1 MLFSMLSLEAQ
12 HTMSAAAVIFY
23 RRVLAVFFLPSLVCL
38 LLTAAVSAGAEVGA
52 HSAPTAVKKIEGMGN
67 GAVPLDGAW
76 QFHLGDNATWAS
88 PDIDDAT
95 GHEGWEEINADATW
109 GSQSHSNYQGYA
121 WYRRRIEIT
130 SAGSEPHDLALMVPA
145 IDDVYELYWNGRPIG
160 HLGTFPPH
168 LDYFALVPPHTYG
181 LGPAKSGVLAVRV
194 FKVPLA
200 SNDDGT
206 GGGFETA
213 PLIGSPR
220 AIANAKDSLDYHWLQ
235 SQQFQF
241 ALTGL
246 YALVSLLSLMA
257 WLRDRR
263 QRLLFWMMVFTFTP
277 PLQLFL
283 NGMRLPYSSIWL
295 TFFQQTAIQVREVS
309 QWYLL
314 LYLLALEER
323 PGLMRFVKVISIG
336 TVVIGTL
343 DGALA
348 FFFAILGPHPFQVLD
363 AILTFFILPFEALP
377 IFLVIFAVVRRRR
390 LDSARWIVASI
401 AMVNDVL
408 YAVTNISTQGVRFTH
423 LRLSSWLS
431 NLHLTLFGS
440 VLPLQS
446 IFRTALF
453 LAIIYAVLR
462 YAHDYR
468 QRQITLERE
477 FQNAREVQQVLVPE
491 ALPAI
496 AGFALASAYQPAR
509 EVGGDF
515 FQILPTTNGGALI
528 VIGDV
533 SGKGMPAA
541 MTVSLLVGTM
551 RTLAHYTESP
561 GEILAAMNYRMMNRS
576 NGGFTT
582 CLVVRVDP
590 DGRLTIANAGH
601 LAPYVDG
608 HEISVE
614 NGLPLGLE
622 ATASYAE
629 SSRMLGASQQL
640 TLLTDGVV
648 EARARNGELYGFH
661 RTAAI
666 ATRSAEAIS
675 LAAREFGQEDDITV
689 LTLRRVMT
697 KEALEAETLSP
708 AFSPSPA

>member
-1 MLFSMLSLEAQ
+1 MRSLEAL
-12 HTMSAAAVIFY
+12 HARSAAAAIFP
-23 RRVLAVFFLPSLVCL
+23 RRIIPAFHLLSLICAVLS
-38 LLTAAVSAGAEVGA
+38 AAVPARAEVEA
-52 HSAPTAVKKIEGMGN
+52 NAAPRAAVTKIEGLGN
-67 GAVPLDGAW
+67 GSVPLDGPW
-76 QFHLGDNATWAS
+76 QFHLGDNAAWAS
-88 PDIDDAT
+88 PDIDDAA
-95 GHEGWEEINADATW
+95 GHDGWEEIKADSTW
-109 GSQSHSNYQGYA
+109 GTQTHPNYDGYA

-130 SAGSEPHDLALMVPA
+130 PASGEPHDFALMVPA

-168 LDYFALVPPHTYG
+168 LDYLALVSPYTYG
-181 LGPAKSGVLAVRV
+181 LGPVRSGVLAVRV

-206 GGGFETA
+206 AGGFEAA
-213 PLIGSPR
+213 PVIGSPQ
-220 AIANAKDSLDYHWLQ
+220 AIANAKDALDYHWLQ

-246 YALVSLLSLMA
+246 YAIVSLLSLMA

-277 PLQLFL
+277 ALQLFL
-283 NGMRLPYSSIWL
+283 IGMRLPYSSIWL
-295 TFFQQTAIQVREVS
+295 TFFQQTAIQAREVS

-314 LYLLALEER
+314 LYLLALDDR
-323 PGLMRFVKVISIG
+323 PRLMRFIKVISIG
-336 TVVIGTL
+336 TVMIGTL
-343 DGALA
+343 DGALGFIYA
-348 FFFAILGPHPFQVLD
+348 ALGAHSFQVLD
-363 AILTFFILPFEALP
+363 AFLTVFILPFEALP
-377 IFLVIFAVVRRRR
+377 IFLVIAAVLRRRR

-401 AMVNDVL
+401 ALVNDVL
-408 YAVTNISTQGVRFTH
+408 YAVTNISSQGVRFTH
-423 LRLSSWLS
+423 WRVSSWLTG
-431 NLHLTLFGS
+431 LHLTLFGS

-462 YAHDYR
+462 YALDYR

-491 ALPAI
+491 ALPPI
-496 AGFALASAYQPAR
+496 PGFALASAYQPAR

-515 FQILPTTNGGALI
+515 FQILPTKDGGALI

-541 MTVSLLVGTM
+541 MTVSLLVGTV

-582 CLVVRVDP
+582 CLVVRVDA
-590 DGRLTIANAGH
+590 DGRLTVANAGH

-608 HEISVE
+608 HEISAD

-629 SSRMLGASQQL
+629 SYGVLGANQQL

-648 EARARNGELYGFH
+648 EARARNGELYGFQ

-675 LAAREFGQEDDITV
+675 QAARDFGQEDDITV
-689 LTLRRVMT
+689 LTLCRVMAKEVT
-697 KEALEAETLSP
+697 KAETLSP
-708 AFSPSPA
+708 ALSPSPA